1 MGVVYFSIIPTFEPS
16 RYYKC
21 WIVCFYGICI
31 LHDSSF
37 STGWIPQHNFV
48 KDRGDSKR
56 NSIYLYDTGFCKCLP
71 ECIVVY
77 PVWFLF
83 ANFMGKI
90 PKCKK
95 HYLGRIVDDSFCR
108 DISAFYRKSDG
119 YR

>member
-1 MGVVYFSIIPTFEPS
+1 MYRIYITLMEVMAAAVFIIPLWMI
-16 RYYKC
+16 YHK
-21 WIVCFYGICI
+21 ICFHNWKTNDDLYGICI

-37 STGWIPQHNFV
+37 STGWIPQYNSV

-95 HYLGRIVDDSFCR
+95 NYRGRIVDDP
-108 DISAFYRKSDG
+108 FY
-119 YR
+119 